1 MDFWPQ
7 FCAVLLVFG
16 LLAGALWML
25 KRGNFLRFAALTRAG
40 RKARL
45 LQPLESLALTPQHS
59 IHLVRVSGRVIL
71 VSAHSSGCTVLES
84 FRWRD
89 LEPLGEGDSE

>member
-59 IHLVRVSGRVIL
+59 IHLVRVSGRHRRPGARTSQAQI
-71 VSAHSSGCTVLES
+71 
-84 FRWRD
+84 RD
-89 LEPLGEGDSE
+89 GRSK